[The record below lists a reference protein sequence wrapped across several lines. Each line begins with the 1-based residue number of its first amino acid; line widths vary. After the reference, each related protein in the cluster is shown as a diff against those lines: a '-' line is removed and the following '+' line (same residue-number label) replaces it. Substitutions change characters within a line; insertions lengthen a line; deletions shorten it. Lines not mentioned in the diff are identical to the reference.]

1 MSQNTNKIAGLI
13 LAAGASKRCGTPKQ
27 LLPFKG
33 TTLLN
38 YTKKQLSKSLVDSTF
53 VILGANASEIVK
65 KSGLKEP
72 EIIVFN
78 EWEQG
83 MGASLAY
90 ACQTILSKEEFDGI
104 LITLTDLPLVGA
116 EHYQKMLQN
125 FTEKED
131 IVATKASSVVG
142 VPALFGASYFK
153 CLSRLK
159 GSVGAKSILQ
169 KNTKHLKTIA
179 NKNAGVDI
187 DTMEDYQ
194 KLLLTMD
201 HKSSYS

>member
-1 MSQNTNKIAGLI
+1 MSQNTYKIAGLI
-13 LAAGASKRCGTPKQ
+13 LAAGESKRCGTPKQ

-38 YTKKQLSKSLVDSTF
+38 YTKKQLSKSLVDRTF
-53 VILGANASEIVK
+53 VILGANANEIVK
-65 KSGLKEP
+65 KSELNEP

-90 ACQTILSKEEFDGI
+90 ACQTIFSKEEFDGI

-131 IVATKASSVVG
+131 IVATLANNILG
-142 VPALFGASYFK
+142 VPALFGADFFNSLLK
-153 CLSRLK
+153 LSGDK
-159 GSVGAKSILQ
+159 GAKTILQ
-169 KNTKHLKTIA
+169 HNEKKVKRVIN
-179 NKNAGVDI
+179 NNAGVDI

-201 HKSSYS
+201 H